1 MSGQKLRYK
10 ISPSFLIAFVGAI
23 LLALFLFVQ
32 VAGSL
37 LNTAKT
43 TTAVRITVDDSFTAQ
58 GWFFRDEVLADGI
71 SSETVKH
78 IVHSGEKVQK
88 DAALAVVYTDAS
100 ALEASQK
107 IEVLNDEI
115 ALLTSAMQSATNS
128 SDAAKLDQ
136 QITAKILSVSSKAQS
151 GIVTGIDSETAGL
164 RNLCLRRSA
173 GNLDGTALSAQLSAL
188 TTERDA
194 LNKQLVGRSTTI
206 ASPASGFFSEIVD
219 GFEGQLT
226 AKAVDSLTIDEF
238 KALNQQ
244 DAKSTKS
251 EQLGKVVRDFRW
263 YFVTAV
269 SIDELNGI
277 KIGAN
282 LRLRFP
288 QVDDDIVVTVHDIRK
303 EKDEKVALLILRGMD
318 ITPELVTMRCQSA
331 EIIRASY
338 TGIRVPKAAV
348 KIQIN
353 QKNDDQQQGVY
364 ILPDSMSRF
373 KPIDVLYEG
382 DDYYVVRQGDTGTN
396 TGLVVGDTIIVNAR
410 GLEDMKVIK

>member
-136 QITAKILSVSSKAQS
+136 QITTKILSVSSKAQS

>member
-10 ISPSFLIAFVGAI
+10 ISPSFLIALVGAI

-32 VAGSL
+32 IAGSL

-88 DAALAVVYTDAS
+88 DAALAVVYTDAA
-100 ALEASQK
+100 ALETSQK

-136 QITAKILSVSSKAQS
+136 QIIAQISSVSSKAQN

-226 AKAVDSLTIDEF
+226 TKAVDSLTIDEF
-238 KALNQQ
+238 KAFSQQ

-251 EQLGKVVRDFRW
+251 DQLGKVVRDFRW

-303 EKDEKVALLILRGMD
+303 EKDQKVALLILRGMD